1 MSWAVA
7 SRPVDIGVPNEWR
20 IHPNTRGF
28 IRMSAAP
35 VHFSA
40 DAPARSGAVLVAL
53 WLAFRG
59 GAQRG
64 RTRCWGLNFQQEQV
78 VKASPGAH
86 LVVAGAGTGKTKV
99 LTERLVH
106 LLKEGVEPSRV
117 VLLTFTRKAAEEM
130 KFRAE
135 SLMGHGI
142 GRGLRSGTF
151 HGFCLDLLSRYT
163 TRLGFLEGLTVLDV
177 DDATDMVQQI
187 RQGLGLAGK
196 KKAFPSAG
204 ELFRLFSLSVNSG
217 TPLTELSL
225 RGKYYDHLDGIGAV
239 WEAFEEAKQRQ
250 NCMDFNDLLLRCDK
264 LLREDEQ
271 VRLVEAGA
279 CEHLLVDEYQD
290 TNPLQASLVQQL
302 SSVHGNVV
310 AVGDDAQS
318 IYGFRGASVENMWQ
332 FVDTFASGEPLFLED
347 NYRSTQ
353 PILDL
358 ANAVLS
364 GSTIHYSS

>member
-1 MSWAVA
+1 M
-7 SRPVDIGVPNEWR
+7 
-20 IHPNTRGF
+20 
-28 IRMSAAP
+28 
-35 VHFSA
+35 
-40 DAPARSGAVLVAL
+40 
-53 WLAFRG
+53 
-59 GAQRG
+59 
-64 RTRCWGLNFQQEQV
+64 
-78 VKASPGAH
+78 
-86 LVVAGAGTGKTKV
+86 
-99 LTERLVH
+99 
-106 LLKEGVEPSRV
+106 
-117 VLLTFTRKAAEEM
+117 
-130 KFRAE
+130 
-135 SLMGHGI
+135 
-142 GRGLRSGTF
+142 
-151 HGFCLDLLSRYT
+151 
-163 TRLGFLEGLTVLDV
+163 
-177 DDATDMVQQI
+177 
-187 RQGLGLAGK
+187 
-196 KKAFPSAG
+196 
-204 ELFRLFSLSVNSG
+204 NSG

-332 FVDTFASGEPLFLED
+332 FVDTFDSGEPLFLED